1 MPTINIMRQSSLL
14 HPSLGF
20 CVFIDRRFLLNDPIS
35 KQQHRHNMGIRGERK
50 QVNTI
55 SSSALFDDLS
65 GGERNSDECMES
77 KQQQDPSFYELMSPI
92 NTAKPDQMS
101 ASSLAYLGDVV
112 FELFIRS
119 RYVWPSRRMS
129 DLQNK
134 VVSVVRGKYHWHI
147 FIIPHMFIIH
157 IHIYLY
163 AIILCHSF
171 LLLLWMQIQ
180 SSALYWHIITH
191 CALVHSWSSIFA
203 ITKVRNCIETL
214 IIFQFIH
221 TKYFRFLN
229 SFGSA
234 LYIWI

>member
-1 MPTINIMRQSSLL
+1 MRQSSLL

-157 IHIYLY
+157 IYIYLY
-163 AIILCHSF
+163 AIILSHSF
-171 LLLLWMQIQ
+171 LILL
-180 SSALYWHIITH
+180 
-191 CALVHSWSSIFA
+191 
-203 ITKVRNCIETL
+203 
-214 IIFQFIH
+214 
-221 TKYFRFLN
+221 
-229 SFGSA
+229 
-234 LYIWI
+234 

>member
-1 MPTINIMRQSSLL
+1 MRQSSLL
-14 HPSLGF
+14 HASLGF

-35 KQQHRHNMGIRGERK
+35 KQQHRHNNMGIREERK
-50 QVNTI
+50 QVITI

-65 GGERNSDECMES
+65 GGESNSDECIES
-77 KQQQDPSFYELMSPI
+77 KQQQDTSFYELMSPI

-147 FIIPHMFIIH
+147 FSIPHMFIIY

-171 LLLLWMQIQ
+171 LLLL
-180 SSALYWHIITH
+180 
-191 CALVHSWSSIFA
+191 
-203 ITKVRNCIETL
+203 
-214 IIFQFIH
+214 
-221 TKYFRFLN
+221 
-229 SFGSA
+229 
-234 LYIWI
+234 